1 MKHKAVLIS
10 TSVVVLLSIGR
21 QLQSSGAESPVGDSV
36 SEIRAL
42 EAADNA
48 AIFHGDVAAIERMT
62 SEDHTFITPRGM
74 LLTRAQMLKGIAN
87 GSFGNEYRE
96 VDDLNIRVYGAAA
109 VVTGRTRLTRQEG
122 GKDYSDAYRFTR
134 VYVRQQG
141 AWRAVAWQATHEDEL
156 HSTN

>member
-1 MKHKAVLIS
+1 MTRNAVLIS

-21 QLQSSGAESPVGDSV
+21 QLQSNGAQSPADDAVQQ
-36 SEIRAL
+36 IRAL

-48 AIFHGDVAAIERMT
+48 AIFHGDVAAVERMT

-74 LLTRAQMLKGIAN
+74 LLTRAQMLQGIVN

-96 VDDLNIRVYGAAA
+96 VDELNIRVYGDAA

-141 AWRAVAWQATHEDEL
+141 GWRAVAWQATHEQEPQ
-156 HSTN
+156 SAN